1 MAFTDKEFTYGD
13 VTFRVDKLLP
23 QEAKA
28 VFMAHVR
35 PLLEG
40 ALSVES
46 GGGDGLAM
54 ILGIVAKAPQS
65 ALRRRYA
72 GVVPARLLHVAGSG
86 AAATVGGRRRTG
98 VCESQYGSPVAGGRA
113 CVCCKFSRVLGRTP
127 IGVPVPKPDYSVV
140 TSGNIDPFFYHPVE
154 AGL

>member
-40 ALSVES
+40 ALAAES
-46 GGGDGLAM
+46 GGGGDGLAM
-54 ILGIVAKAPQS
+54 ILGIVAKAPQTHYDAVMR
-65 ALRRRYA
+65 ALYQHIN
-72 GVVPARLLHVAGSG
+72 VHLAGSG
-86 AAATVGGRRRTG
+86 AAATVGRRRRTG
-98 VCESQYGSPVAGGRA
+98 VCWVWIWLTFCCWTHGR
-113 CVCCKFSRVLGRTP
+113 LP
-127 IGVPVPKPDYSVV
+127 
-140 TSGNIDPFFYHPVE
+140 
-154 AGL
+154 